1 MHAHFTQVE
10 WGPIYLAAGVTTAR
24 DCANEF
30 EFITAA
36 RDAIAG
42 GRGLGPRL
50 LPAGIIDG
58 EGPRTIGVDT
68 ASTPAQALALVRRY
82 AGAGFPQIK
91 IYSSL
96 KPELVPEIA
105 REAHR
110 LGMSVTGHIPEG
122 MELQPAIEAGMDQ
135 VNHITYVT
143 KYMRRTSR
151 RNPNLPT
158 SLGWPARSIS
168 IRTRPSRS
176 SGSSKSMER

>member
-36 RDAIAG
+36 RDAIAS

-68 ASTPAQALALVRRY
+68 ASTPEQALALVRRY
-82 AGAGFPQIK
+82 ADAGFPQIK

-96 KPELVPEIA
+96 KPELVAEIA

-110 LGMSVTGHIPEG
+110 RGMSRDRPHARGHGAATRRRSRHGPD
-122 MELQPAIEAGMDQ
+122 QPHYLCHEEHAG
-135 VNHITYVT
+135 
-143 KYMRRTSR
+143 
-151 RNPNLPT
+151 P
-158 SLGWPARSIS
+158 
-168 IRTRPSRS
+168 
-176 SGSSKSMER
+176 